1 MYLYLYLCVV
11 GTIVLSLPAQRPQN
25 KTEGKKE
32 CGVARTCCRK
42 QRRKYN
48 KLRQINKRT
57 GSTDKIETQK
67 NVGGQIKKRKKS
79 LLFPTVFALLFSL
92 LWLREL
98 LFSVLFYYDLC

>member
-32 CGVARTCCRK
+32 CGVARTCCRR

-67 NVGGQIKKRKKS
+67 NTKGKS
-79 LLFPTVFALLFSL
+79 ACNFF
-92 LWLREL
+92 
-98 LFSVLFYYDLC
+98 